1 MNQLPAGLLT
11 AAEVVHMTADIRG
24 MCDDTDTG
32 VSVQLRYA
40 SGQGF
45 DSRTG
50 VFASTSSSDTVICH
64 RAPLSAK
71 DVERSGGLYRMGD
84 TSFHVSSESLTSTP
98 DETTAIYDTTT
109 GERWDVITVQRDVLG
124 AHFDIVARR
133 AGG

>member
-1 MNQLPAGLLT
+1 
-11 AAEVVHMTADIRG
+11 MTADIRG
-24 MCDDTDTG
+24 MCDDPDTG
-32 VSVQLRYA
+32 VSVQIRYA
-40 SGQGF
+40 SGQSF
-45 DSRTG
+45 DARTG
-50 VFASTSSSDTVICH
+50 AFQATNSSDTVTCH

-71 DVERSGGLYRMGD
+71 DVERSGGLYQMGD
-84 TSFHVSSESLTSTP
+84 TSYHVSSASLTSTP